1 MTDSGRPRL
10 QRKIDKLKKLVL
22 ELGTEVEENVKLA
35 VKALGQRDAEL
46 AGRVVDRDRAIDRME
61 IDLEEECLEVIAL
74 HQPVATDLRFIV
86 GILKINQDLERI
98 GDMAANIARIAI
110 DLEAAKPIQVPD
122 DYFTMGEETVR
133 LLRKTLDCV
142 RKLGLQRGFRG
153 PCRRRPHRSQEA

>member
-110 DLEAAKPIQVPD
+110 DLGLRLREHCGQAAECIGGKSFLCPAH
-122 DYFTMGEETVR
+122 Y
-133 LLRKTLDCV
+133 LL
-142 RKLGLQRGFRG
+142 
-153 PCRRRPHRSQEA
+153 